1 MTYGAFQHWHHDR
14 HTSQMASNKISSNT
28 NIE

>member
-1 MTYGAFQHWHHDR
+1 MAYETFQHWHHDR
-14 HTSQMASNKISSNT
+14 HTSQMASNKIST